1 MQKKQG
7 GIRGRR
13 AASASSGRQLL
24 GNSENFLSVNLY
36 SKAFSPGSWHQ
47 PGLKVG
53 ISPGWC
59 HQPGPKASFQQP
71 KGRETKTFGP
81 GWCHHQGLK
90 RGIGHGWFHQ
100 PGLKRGIG
108 PGWSHQPVPM
118 DPSNYLFIF
127 CSCFLVDSFC
137 SCFFSPTSPSERHSQ
152 LFISP
157 ECRDDDEEAQCSCT
171 LVSFKP

>member
-1 MQKKQG
+1 MLV
-7 GIRGRR
+7 IYE
-13 AASASSGRQLL
+13 
-24 GNSENFLSVNLY
+24 ENWSRFVKPTGTN
-36 SKAFSPGSWHQ
+36 APF
-47 PGLKVG
+47 
-53 ISPGWC
+53 SPGWC

-81 GWCHHQGLK
+81 GWWL
-90 RGIGHGWFHQ
+90 Q
-100 PGLKRGIG
+100 PGLKISIRPGWFNQPGPKSGIG
-108 PGWSHQPVPM
+108 TGWCHEPVPM
-118 DPSNYLFIF
+118 DPCNYFFIF
-127 CSCFLVDSFC
+127 CSYFFVDSSC